1 MIYRLKNKFI
11 FLLLGFAAIFIT
23 ERAQAN
29 HAVGAELTYECL
41 GSNQYRLRYALY
53 RDCSSTAAPSSV
65 PLNYSSSCFS
75 GASIN
80 LIPVSGTPTQ
90 ISTVCPSLNSSCNGG
105 TYTGIEEWIYTG
117 VVTLPGL
124 CSDWLFSYGLC
135 CRNGGITTVSNP
147 TTYQLFVFALLN
159 NVDGI
164 CNNSPRFNNRP
175 FIYACIGESVCFDN
189 GVSDIDGDSVRYQI
203 ITPLAAAGN
212 SIIYDFP
219 YSNSQPVSSSPPVMF
234 NTVDGSIC
242 MKATASEVSP
252 YGLLVSEYR
261 DGILIGQ
268 VERDI
273 QIETRACTNATPTL
287 TGVNGTPFKTM
298 NICPNVLGEFY
309 ILSHDNDSLDQ
320 TTISWNDGIPGAQ
333 FITWGGMRDSA
344 TFSWTPS
351 VADALSNPHC
361 FSSTVKD
368 DHCPYINLSNA
379 NYCLYVLDSTDASC
393 LTNSIPV
400 QTKDARVRIFNLET
414 KCRLEWVGINVFML
428 GRIYNS
434 AGKVIR
440 EYELGGLNY
449 LEFDLELL
457 SSGIYFI
464 CLDGDDHW
472 CKRLA
477 RE

>member
-1 MIYRLKNKFI
+1 MIYHLKYNFL
-11 FLLLGFAAIFIT
+11 FLLLCFASLFYS

-41 GSNQYRLRYALY
+41 GSNQYRLRYAFY

-65 PLNYSSSCFS
+65 PINYSSACFS
-75 GASIN
+75 GGSIN
-80 LIPVSGTPTQ
+80 LIPVAGTPTQ

-175 FIYACIGESVCFDN
+175 FIYACIGETVCFDN
-189 GVSDIDGDSVRYQI
+189 GVSDVDGDSVRYQI

-234 NTVDGSIC
+234 NPADGSFC
-242 MKATASEVSP
+242 MKPTASEVSP

-273 QIETRACTNATPTL
+273 QIETRACTNASPSL
-287 TGVNGTPFKTM
+287 TGINGTPIKSM
-298 NICPNVLGEFY
+298 NICSNIPTEFY
-309 ILSHDNDSLDQ
+309 ILSDDNDSMDQ

-333 FITWGGMRDSA
+333 FISWGGMHDSA
-344 TFSWTPS
+344 TFAWTPS
-351 VADALSNPHC
+351 VGDALSNPHC
-361 FSSTVKD
+361 FSATVND
-368 DHCPYINLSNA
+368 DHCPYINQSSA
-379 NYCLYVLDSTDASC
+379 NYCMYVLDSTDSRC
-393 LTNSIPV
+393 LTSSIPEQRKKSDV
-400 QTKDARVRIFNLET
+400 RAFRVDN
-414 KCRLEWVGINVFML
+414 KYMLEWTGKNVYSNCRVYDST
-428 GRIYNS
+428 GRIIYDHEIDGMNTEIDI
-434 AGKVIR
+434 AGFR
-440 EYELGGLNY
+440 GGLY
-449 LEFDLELL
+449 L
-457 SSGIYFI
+457 I
-464 CLDGDDHW
+464 CLNGLDNW
-472 CKRLA
+472 CKSFVK
-477 RE
+477 E